1 MGWGWGLFQK
11 YPEFSFESELPR
23 RQRIPRVWNL
33 ERIWAGDVVW
43 GRGALQ
49 VALVALRQVGGAG
62 RGGGGRER
70 GEKEQDLEL
79 SLEQPQCSNRVGR
92 HRKL

>member
-1 MGWGWGLFQK
+1 MGTRSPAGGIGS
-11 YPEFSFESELPR
+11 PET
-23 RQRIPRVWNL
+23 
-33 ERIWAGDVVW
+33 G
-43 GRGALQ
+43 G
-49 VALVALRQVGGAG
+49 GGAG